1 MCVKMIINDQEVLFE
16 PGKTIIEVA
25 RENHIYIPSLCYHP
39 KTGALG
45 KCRVC
50 AVEVQGKSGLQMA
63 CTTLAAENMVVN
75 TESDEI
81 RAARKMVVNLLLAN
95 GQHNCLSCEANGE
108 CELQDAAYYLGIEI
122 PEYAIDAPVPDMD
135 ASSEMIALDLRKCI
149 QCGRCIQADNCIV
162 VQDVLGFAYRSL
174 ATKVICDHNIPM
186 GESSCVQCGEC
197 SQICPVGAI
206 LDKKSLGKGRC
217 YELKQVETICP
228 YCGVGC
234 QITVHINERTNEI
247 VKITGV
253 EGSPTNDGML
263 CVKGRYGYE
272 FVNSPERLTTPL
284 IRNTDGVLRE
294 ATWDDA
300 LKLIAETFTRIKQ
313 EHGAD
318 ALAGLCSAKVTNEEN
333 FAFQKFMRREIVTNN
348 IDHCARLCH
357 SSTVTGLAASFGS
370 GAMTND
376 IAGIK
381 HADVILIIGSDTTA
395 AHPVIANR
403 IKQAIRLGKSKLI
416 VIDPK
421 EIEMAKFA
429 TIYARQRCGSDVA
442 VLNGIMHEII
452 ANDWHDHAYIAERCE
467 GFDELK
473 KAVEEFTPEKV
484 EQLSGIPAAQLREIA
499 SLFGKADTASIFYA
513 MGITQHT
520 TGVDNVRSIA
530 NLQMLCGNI
539 GKDGGGVNPLR
550 GQSNVQG
557 ACDMGGLPN
566 VFSGYQPVA
575 DEKANAKF
583 SAAWQRE
590 LPKQPGL
597 TLIEMLNAAVQG
609 TLKALYIMGENP
621 MISDPDLNHVEH
633 ALETLDFL
641 VVQDIFLTE
650 TALLADVVLP
660 AASYAE
666 KDGTITNT
674 ERRVQRMR
682 KTVKSPGQAK
692 EDWEII
698 QEIANAMGADWKYQ
712 SAHDIAEEIRQL
724 TPSYGGISW
733 ERLGANGL
741 QWPCPTLEH
750 PGTPYLHKGTFARG
764 KGVMVGIAFKEPAEL
779 PDAEY
784 PLVLTTGRVLQHFHT
799 GTMTRKTAGLNKL
812 AGPMVMI
819 SVEDAEELGICNN
832 ERIRVSSRRGSI
844 EAPAFVTRQIGK
856 GTVYIPFHYHEAA
869 ANVLTNAALDPTAKI
884 PEYKACAVRVSKI

>member
-1 MCVKMIINDQEVLFE
+1 
-16 PGKTIIEVA
+16 
-25 RENHIYIPSLCYHP
+25 
-39 KTGALG
+39 
-45 KCRVC
+45 
-50 AVEVQGKSGLQMA
+50 
-63 CTTLAAENMVVN
+63 
-75 TESDEI
+75 
-81 RAARKMVVNLLLAN
+81 
-95 GQHNCLSCEANGE
+95 
-108 CELQDAAYYLGIEI
+108 
-122 PEYAIDAPVPDMD
+122 
-135 ASSEMIALDLRKCI
+135 
-149 QCGRCIQADNCIV
+149 
-162 VQDVLGFAYRSL
+162 
-174 ATKVICDHNIPM
+174 
-186 GESSCVQCGEC
+186 
-197 SQICPVGAI
+197 
-206 LDKKSLGKGRC
+206 
-217 YELKQVETICP
+217 
-228 YCGVGC
+228 
-234 QITVHINERTNEI
+234 
-247 VKITGV
+247 
-253 EGSPTNDGML
+253 
-263 CVKGRYGYE
+263 
-272 FVNSPERLTTPL
+272 
-284 IRNTDGVLRE
+284 
-294 ATWDDA
+294 
-300 LKLIAETFTRIKQ
+300 
-313 EHGAD
+313 
-318 ALAGLCSAKVTNEEN
+318 
-333 FAFQKFMRREIVTNN
+333 
-348 IDHCARLCH
+348 
-357 SSTVTGLAASFGS
+357 
-370 GAMTND
+370 MTND

-381 HADVILIIGSDTTA
+381 HADVILIIGSDTSA

-403 IKQAIRLGKSKLI
+403 IKQAIRFGKSKLI

-442 VLNGIMHEII
+442 VLNGIMREII
-452 ANDWHDHAYIAERCE
+452 ANDWHDKAYIAERCE
-467 GFDELK
+467 GFDDLK

-484 EQLSGIPAAQLREIA
+484 EQISGVPASQIREIA
-499 SLFGKADTASIFYA
+499 ELFGKAETASLFYA

-520 TGVDNVRSIA
+520 TGVDNVRSTA

-566 VFSGYQPVA
+566 VFSGYQQVA

-590 LPKQPGL
+590 LPKKPGL
-597 TLIEMLNAAVQG
+597 TVTEMLNAAEQG

-621 MISDPDLNHVEH
+621 MISDPDIHH
-633 ALETLDFL
+633 AQKSLETLDFL

-682 KTVKSPGQAK
+682 KALKSPGQAK
-692 EDWEII
+692 EDWVII
-698 QEIANAMGADWKYQ
+698 QEIANAMGCDWNYQ
-712 SAHDIAEEIRQL
+712 SAHEIMEEIRQL
-724 TPSYGGISW
+724 TPSYAGITW

-764 KGVMVGIAFKEPAEL
+764 KGAMVGIAFKEPAEL

-819 SVEDAEELGICNN
+819 SIEDAEALGIGNS
-832 ERIRVSSRRGSI
+832 ERIRVSSRRGTI

-856 GTVYIPFHYHEAA
+856 GTIYVPFHYHEAA
-869 ANVLTNAALDPTAKI
+869 ANLLTNSAVDPIAKI
-884 PEYKACAVRVSKI
+884 PEYKACAARVSKI